1 MKVPYI
7 KYMPLQKFV
16 ELGLTPTEMLFVSI
30 LVSFSK
36 DDKTLRVG
44 HDNLSEAMGV
54 SPATIKRLIPKLKD
68 MGLISVV
75 SGKAQR
81 NANVYYPST
90 KLMGLYGQNDLINRV
105 KMTNHTPKG
114 YSKEDPIV
122 SLAKQYGLLKEYM
135 SDLNNF
141 NEIYAEQRLKTRI
154 DIKKNT

>member
-16 ELGLTPTEMLFVSI
+16 ELGLNPTEIIFVSI

-36 DDKTLRVG
+36 DDKTLKAG
-44 HDNLSEAMGV
+44 LDNISEAMGV
-54 SPATIKRLIPKLKD
+54 SPATVKRLIPKLKNK
-68 MGLISVV
+68 GLISVV

-90 KLMGLYGQNDLINRV
+90 KLMSLYGQNDLINKV

-122 SLAKQYGLLKEYM
+122 SLAKQYGLLKEYL
-135 SDLNNF
+135 SDLETF
-141 NEIYAEQRLKTRI
+141 NETYAEERLKTRI
-154 DIKKNT
+154 NIKKNT

>member
-7 KYMPLQKFV
+7 KYIPLQKFV
-16 ELGLTPTEMLFVSI
+16 ELGLTPTEIIFVSI
-30 LVSFSK
+30 LVSFTK

-44 HDNLSEAMGV
+44 QDNLSEAMGV
-54 SPATIKRLIPKLKD
+54 SPATVKRLIPKLKD
-68 MGLISVV
+68 KGLISVV

-90 KLMGLYGQNDLINRV
+90 KLMSLYGQNDLINKV

-122 SLAKQYGLLKEYM
+122 SLAKQYGLLKEYQ
-135 SDLNNF
+135 SDLENF
-141 NEIYAEQRLKTRI
+141 NQTYAEDRLKTRI
-154 DIKKNT
+154 NIKKNT